1 MRKKLL
7 LWLAIVSIALVGC
20 ISVGAKPI
28 DPIDVKDIV
37 VLYTNDVHCA
47 IAPYEAGNILGYAA
61 AAAMKKELIASGHDV
76 ILVDAGDAIQGEAI
90 GTLSDGNYLVD
101 IMNKTGYDLAVPGNH
116 EFDYGMKKF
125 LSLSEKAEYEYI
137 SCNFMDLTSDKS
149 VFDAYV
155 IRELGGKKIAFVGIC
170 TPRTITSSTPT
181 YFQNENGKFVYGFQ
195 QDFDGTALYSCVQKA
210 VDAARNDG
218 AEFVI
223 AVAHLGV
230 DNNCSP
236 WMSTEVIENTT
247 GIDVMLDGHS
257 HSTIECEQVNN
268 KDGNSVLLTSTG
280 TKFSAIGQ
288 LTIGPDGNITSRLIT
303 NYDKSDPEVESYIG
317 DINAEFEGILNEVVA
332 KTAVNLVINE
342 PSTIY
347 QEVKKRLIRN
357 SETNM
362 GDFCAD
368 AYRYVSGADIAIVN
382 GGGIRADILEGNIT
396 YNDIIRV
403 HPYSNELCMVEAT
416 GQKILDALELGAM
429 MVPEESGAFL
439 QVSGLTYEIHTD
451 IKSSVQLDENG
462 MFTEVKG
469 EYRVK
474 NVMIDGKLLDLQ
486 ETYTVASHNY
496 IMKNAGDGMNMF
508 QDCKL
513 VLEDIMIDN
522 QVLITYITKGLQG
535 IVGEKYANPYGEGRI
550 TMEQ

>member
-1 MRKKLL
+1 M
-7 LWLAIVSIALVGC
+7 VLVGC
-20 ISVGAKPI
+20 ISAGAKPI
-28 DPIDVKDIV
+28 ESTAAKDIV

-47 IAPYEAGNILGYAA
+47 VTPDDAGNTLGYAA
-61 AAAMKKELIASGHDV
+61 IAAMKKELVASGYDV

-90 GTLSDGNYLVD
+90 GTLSAGNYLVD

-116 EFDYGMKKF
+116 EFDYGMKRF
-125 LSLSEKAEYEYI
+125 LSLAEKAEYEYI
-137 SCNFMDLTSDKS
+137 SCNFMDLTSDKP
-149 VFDAYV
+149 VFAPYA

-195 QDFDGTALYSCVQKA
+195 QDLDGTALYSCVQNA
-210 VDAARNDG
+210 IDEARNDG

-223 AVAHLGV
+223 AVSHLGI
-230 DNNCSP
+230 DAKCSP

-257 HSTIECEQVNN
+257 HSTIEGEQVKN
-268 KDGNSVLLTSTG
+268 KDGNNVLLTSTG
-280 TKFSAIGQ
+280 TKFSAIGH
-288 LTIGPDGNITSRLIT
+288 LTIETDGNITSKLIT
-303 NYDKSDPEVESYIG
+303 TYNKVDSEVESYIG
-317 DINAEFEGILNEVVA
+317 EIKADFEEILNEVVA
-332 KTAVNLVINE
+332 RTTINLVVND

-347 QEVKKRLIRN
+347 NEEKKRLIRN
-357 SETNM
+357 AETNM
-362 GDFCAD
+362 GNFCTD
-368 AYRYVSGADIAIVN
+368 AYRYVSGADIALVN
-382 GGGIRADILEGNIT
+382 GGGIRADIMEGDIT
-396 YNDIIRV
+396 YDDIIRV

-462 MFTEVKG
+462 MFTGVNG

-474 NVMIDGKLLDLQ
+474 NVIVGGKPLDLNQ
-486 ETYTVASHNY
+486 TYTVASHNY
-496 IMKNAGDGMNMF
+496 LLKNAGDGMNMF

-522 QVLITYITKGLQG
+522 QVLITYITEGLQG
-535 IVGEKYANPYGEGRI
+535 VVGEEYSNPYGEGRI
-550 TMEQ
+550 IIGQ